1 MMMIMMM
8 ITIMISIVI
17 IIKNSNKVVS
27 QAGRR

>member
-1 MMMIMMM
+1 MVMIMM
-8 ITIMISIVI
+8 ITMMISILI